1 MHSFPGRVLAVVS
14 VSFLLCAGLTGCGDD
29 ISSDE
34 QARRAY
40 VGLDKAI
47 GKSLMLGF
55 AGFNAASSANI
66 PAQLI
71 GGDAGGTLTI
81 SGQVDQGSSANKGM
95 RLRVGMANY
104 SDGEVTVDDEKV
116 KVTYATVTDAAAQPE
131 LTLSLRD
138 IPNGTFTG
146 TLVGTFQLSGDL
158 EGEVKLNLSMSGR
171 IEDDGTGKVRR
182 VAGSTK
188 VTGPATSGDGEYQVD
203 VTL

>member
-1 MHSFPGRVLAVVS
+1 MHTLSLRVLAAVS
-14 VSFLLCAGLTGCGDD
+14 VSLLLGAGLTGCGDD

-40 VGLDKAI
+40 VGLDKSI
-47 GKSLMLGF
+47 GKSLQLGF
-55 AGFNAASSANI
+55 AGFNAATSANI

-71 GGDAGGTLTI
+71 GGDATGTLTI

-95 RLRVGMANY
+95 RLRVGMTSY
-104 SDGEVTVDDEKV
+104 SDGELTFDDDTVEL
-116 KVTYATVTDAAAQPE
+116 TYATVTDTAAQPE

-146 TLVGTFQLSGDL
+146 QLVGTFQLSGDL
-158 EGEVKLNLSMSGR
+158 EGEVKLDLSMSGR

-188 VTGPATSGDGEYQVD
+188 VTGPATSGGGEYQVD